1 MVGHGE
7 KCTTIQTAPCLSE
20 HPSHSCRKSNPAP
33 TCRNFHGEIRSE
45 DSAVAVRAPG
55 NQSYLFVAEKP
66 AATQA
71 DQHRRRPHA
80 ASSSRLAWAGSME
93 GALAHV
99 GRNCKSHGGAVG
111 WTRMK
116 IYTRH
121 TPIVEEI
128 ARVSWSVLNHDN
140 DMHSGKP
147 DDSHNWN
154 ELRDKISEVMN
165 GKHPLST
172 DKGKTGVK

>member
-1 MVGHGE
+1 
-7 KCTTIQTAPCLSE
+7 
-20 HPSHSCRKSNPAP
+20 
-33 TCRNFHGEIRSE
+33 
-45 DSAVAVRAPG
+45 
-55 NQSYLFVAEKP
+55 
-66 AATQA
+66 
-71 DQHRRRPHA
+71 
-80 ASSSRLAWAGSME
+80 
-93 GALAHV
+93 
-99 GRNCKSHGGAVG
+99 
-111 WTRMK
+111 MK